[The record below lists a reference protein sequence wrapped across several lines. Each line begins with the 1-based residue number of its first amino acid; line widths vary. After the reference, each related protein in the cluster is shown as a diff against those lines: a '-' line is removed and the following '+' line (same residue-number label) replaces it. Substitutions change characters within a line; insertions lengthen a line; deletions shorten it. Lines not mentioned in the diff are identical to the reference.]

1 LRTREQANVAAKQ
14 IGVLRNVAHG
24 ITSHGACDY
33 RGRKFQNIGNCSIW
47 FLGGTIFAV
56 FYEMKTGDWGEPMKV
71 HAKYLGQAIA
81 QRASLVALLLAG
93 MGVAAT
99 GQVRTDAGSVE
110 GSMSA
115 DGKVQIFKGIPYA
128 AAPVGAL
135 RWKEPQPVPAWQGV
149 KKTTEF
155 GARCAQGNIYSDMV
169 FRDPAPSEDCLY
181 LNVWTPKASVDAK
194 LPVMVWIHGGGF
206 QAGATSEPRQDGEHL
221 AHKGVVVVSMNY
233 RLGIFGFFSHPELTK
248 ESPHHASGN
257 YGLLDQAA
265 ALQWVRKNI
274 AAFGGDPENVT
285 IFGESAGSLSVS
297 ALMAS
302 PVSKGMIHRAIGE
315 SGAFFGRTLPPK
327 PLPESEQE
335 GVKFATSI
343 GADSL
348 EKLRAMTSQ
357 EMLDAASKDKGAFRF
372 DPNIDGYFF
381 PESPAEIYTKGN
393 EAHIALLAGWNH
405 DEENYHNFFGADP
418 PTKENYAKKVTQTY
432 GEKAAEV
439 LKAFPAETDEQAKSS
454 ADLLATANFIG
465 YGTWKWI
472 GMQVKTG
479 DSPVYRYEFDQAPPL
494 EPPAPGAPP
503 QESRGAYHS
512 AEIEFVFGALD
523 SKKLPWR
530 PEDYQLSEQM
540 GSYWTNF
547 AKTGNPNG
555 AGLPQWPQYG
565 AKDGYE
571 VMHLAA
577 KPQAT
582 ADQQRAQYELLGKLS
597 AKP

>member
-1 LRTREQANVAAKQ
+1 
-14 IGVLRNVAHG
+14 
-24 ITSHGACDY
+24 
-33 RGRKFQNIGNCSIW
+33 
-47 FLGGTIFAV
+47 
-56 FYEMKTGDWGEPMKV
+56 M
-71 HAKYLGQAIA
+71 
-81 QRASLVALLLAG
+81 
-93 MGVAAT
+93 
-99 GQVRTDAGSVE
+99 RTDAGSVE
-110 GSMSA
+110 GSTST

-128 AAPVGAL
+128 APPVGAL

-149 KKTTEF
+149 RKATEF
-155 GARCAQGNIYSDMV
+155 GARCMQGNVFGDMV

-181 LNVWTPKASVDAK
+181 LNVWTPGASPTAK
-194 LPVMVWIHGGGF
+194 LPVMVWIYGGGF

-285 IFGESAGSLSVS
+285 IFGESAGSFSVS
-297 ALMAS
+297 AQMAS
-302 PVSKGMIHRAIGE
+302 PVSRGLFHRAIGE
-315 SGAFFGRTLPPK
+315 SGAFFGRTLPAK
-327 PLPESEQE
+327 ALSESEQD
-335 GVKFATSI
+335 GAKFAQSI
-343 GADSL
+343 GANTLD
-348 EKLRAMTSQ
+348 KLRAMTSQ
-357 EMLDAASKDKGAFRF
+357 ETLDAARKDKNAFRF
-372 DPNIDGYFF
+372 GPNVDGYFF
-381 PESPAEIYTKGN
+381 PESPAEIYAEGN

-405 DEENYHNFFGADP
+405 DEGNYHTFFGTDP
-418 PTKENYAKKVTQTY
+418 PTKENYLKKIKQTF
-432 GEKAAEV
+432 GDNAAEV
-439 LKAFPAETDEQAKSS
+439 LKLFPAETDEQMKAS

-465 YGTWKWI
+465 YSTWKWI
-472 GMQVKTG
+472 ELQTKAGNA
-479 DSPVYRYEFDQAPPL
+479 PVYRYEFDDAPPL
-494 EPPAPGAPP
+494 AASAPGAPP

-512 AEIEFVFGALD
+512 AEIEFVFGMLD

-555 AGLPQWPQYG
+555 TGLPPWPQYG

-577 KPQAT
+577 KPHAT
-582 ADQQRAQYELLGKLS
+582 EDQQRAQYELLDKLS
-597 AKP
+597 AKH